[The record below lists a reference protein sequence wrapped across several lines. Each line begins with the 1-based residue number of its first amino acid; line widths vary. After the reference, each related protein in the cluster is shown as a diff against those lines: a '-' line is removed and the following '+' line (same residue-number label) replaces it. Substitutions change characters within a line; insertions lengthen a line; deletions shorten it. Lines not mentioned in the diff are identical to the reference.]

1 MAVVGAMNTLLF
13 LFWSSF
19 LIALTGAMMP
29 GPVLTAT
36 IGEATRHG
44 ARAGP
49 LMILGHGIVEVLLLG
64 LILAGT
70 VVWLAEPRAQAV
82 LGMVGGAA
90 LIAMGAAT
98 AVGARGSARV
108 WSDVPSSS
116 PPPAHGAVLMG
127 IVTTCSNPYWYLWW
141 ATVGVAY
148 ASRSLQAGLLGL
160 MAFFG
165 GHMLADLGWYS
176 LVAAGVAGGRRWLS
190 ARGYVVVLV
199 CCGVVLVGLGAWFAW
214 TGIRHFT

>member
-1 MAVVGAMNTLLF
+1 MNQLLF

-49 LMILGHGIVEVLLLG
+49 LMILGHGIVEALLLG

-70 VVWLAEPRAQAV
+70 MVWLVEPRAQAV
-82 LGMVGGAA
+82 LGIVGGVA
-90 LIAMGAAT
+90 LVAMGLAT
-98 AVGARGSARV
+98 AFSARASAGV
-108 WSDVPSSS
+108 WGEVSASG

-141 ATVGVAY
+141 ATVGLAY
-148 ASRSLQAGLLGL
+148 ASRSLQSGLIGL
-160 MAFFG
+160 TAFFS
-165 GHMLADLGWYS
+165 GHILADLGWYS
-176 LVAAGVAGGRRWLS
+176 LVSVGVAGGRRWLS
-190 ARGYVVVLV
+190 VRGYCVVLV
-199 CCGVVLVGLGAWFAW
+199 CCGAALMGLGLWFAW